1 MINFVAALP
10 VEAKPLITYYLLQP
24 VSSKPFHVYR
34 NDDIRLV
41 VSGIGKEKSKQAVS
55 FLHDLFFPHPFPLP
69 GGEGRGEGEAWI
81 NIGIAG
87 HRDHE
92 IGTGVLAHKITDSK
106 SEKSWYPAFVFHPP
120 VTTDSVLTVHSAESR
135 YESPYV
141 YDMEASGF
149 YEAALRHSTA
159 ELVHCY
165 KVISDNAKSSHRNV
179 TPRLA
184 EQMIG
189 NRLNEIAILVTELQK
204 IIKSLRSLAVRT
216 EELEPFL
223 TRWHFTVTQ
232 QFQLERLLRRLKTL
246 ALNHTLSDE
255 IKSLSDA
262 KSVLNVLKNKINEI
276 PITFD
281 HHAVGAGPLCPP

>member
-10 VEAKPLITYYLLQP
+10 AEARPLINHYLLKQA
-24 VSSKPFHVYR
+24 SSKPFQVYR

-41 VSGIGKEKSKQAVS
+41 VSGIGKEKSAEAVS
-55 FLHDLFFPHPFPLP
+55 FLHELSGAQD
-69 GGEGRGEGEAWI
+69 EAWI
-81 NIGIAG
+81 NMGIAG
-87 HRDHE
+87 HRDDP
-92 IGTGVLAHKITDSK
+92 IGTGILAHKITDSK
-106 SEKSWYPAFVFHPP
+106 SKKSWYPAFVFNPP
-120 VTTDSVLTVHSAESR
+120 VTTDSVLTVPSAESR
-135 YESPYV
+135 YESPCV

-149 YEAALRHSTA
+149 YEAALCYSTA

-165 KVISDNAKSSHRNV
+165 KVISDNLKSSHGNV

-189 NRLNEIAILVTELQK
+189 NRLNEIAVLVTKLQK
-204 IIKSLRSLAVRT
+204 WVKALRSLEISA
-216 EELEPFL
+216 EELDPFL
-223 TRWHFTVTQ
+223 IRWHFTVTE

-276 PITFD
+276 PVTF
-281 HHAVGAGPLCPP
+281 